1 MEDKLGDMITG
12 KDSASTDV
20 DTVSGSALTSETR
33 SGAAGQVRLS
43 SEMEG
48 DVVNEIREKAPK
60 VLAEFKKNRNS
71 LDSFGQDS
79 FKKLNSQVDACLN
92 QYRNETGAGESKE
105 VMDILRSMTG
115 KFDDVTKDYGTFAID
130 KPSHS
135 ITRWVRSKFNGVRK
149 WNYDRKDLLE
159 KFDMAEAELAGT
171 SARMSDNI
179 TRSEI
184 AIAQNR
190 EAQYELIKLAIAMEL
205 VRDLA
210 DNEVSK
216 IEQQQSGLE
225 RTELKWNDLQQQK
238 ALLATIIH
246 GVDEKHTEYVSAIF
260 SAYYTAEQMTNI
272 IQLSQGMKS
281 KTNHIINTNIPD
293 MKRVI
298 SQIDMMMQ
306 ARNSAEVG
314 DRVRQADRKINELGD
329 EVMVDGTAYVSSVVE
344 SPTTTPEQIQSKVES
359 MIKQND
365 EIVSAIEEGSKK
377 RLEVEKAAIDGINR
391 IGTSVRSRND
401 KVVNAMLGEITE
413 TAKITARNADQ
424 GKSGEPDSAKKDDGG
439 MDVLEADII
448 GA

>member
-1 MEDKLGDMITG
+1 MEDRLGDMITG
-12 KDSASTDV
+12 RESASTDV
-20 DTVSGSALTSETR
+20 DTVSGSELTGGTGSEA
-33 SGAAGQVRLS
+33 SDQVRLS
-43 SEMEG
+43 SEM
-48 DVVNEIREKAPK
+48 DSNVVDEIGRNVPR

-71 LDSFGQDS
+71 LDSFGQGS

-92 QYRNETGAGESKE
+92 QYRGKAGAADSKE

-115 KFDDVTKDYGTFAID
+115 KFDDVAKDYGTFAID
-130 KPSHS
+130 KPAHS

-149 WNYDRKDLLE
+149 WNYDRKDVLE
-159 KFDMAEAELAGT
+159 KFDMAEAELAGMI
-171 SARMSDNI
+171 ARMSDNI

-184 AIAQNR
+184 AIAENR
-190 EAQYELIKLAIAMEL
+190 KAQYELVKLAIAMEL

-210 DNEVSK
+210 DKEVGE
-216 IEQQQSGLE
+216 IEKQQNGLE
-225 RTELKWNDLQQQK
+225 RTDLQWNDLQQQK

-281 KTNHIINTNIPD
+281 KTSHIINTNIPD

-329 EVMVDGTAYVSSVVE
+329 KVMVEGTAYVSSVTE
-344 SPTTTPEQIQSKVES
+344 SPTTTPEQIQGKVES
-359 MIKQND
+359 MIRQND
-365 EIVSAIEEGSKK
+365 EMVSAIEEGSKK
-377 RLEVEKAAIDGINR
+377 RLEVEKAAIDGINS
-391 IGTSVRSRND
+391 IGASVRARND
-401 KVVNAMLGEITE
+401 RVVNAMLGEIADTANV
-413 TAKITARNADQ
+413 TAKRADKENAVES
-424 GKSGEPDSAKKDDGG
+424 KHEKKDDDG
-439 MDVLEADII
+439 MDALEAGII